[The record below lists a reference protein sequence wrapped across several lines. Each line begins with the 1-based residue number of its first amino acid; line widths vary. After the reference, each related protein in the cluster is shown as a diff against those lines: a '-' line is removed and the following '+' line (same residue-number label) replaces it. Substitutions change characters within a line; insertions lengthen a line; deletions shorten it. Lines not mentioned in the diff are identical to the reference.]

1 MNIEFKNAL
10 KETSDFDNDE
20 VAIRILIKEVFFILE
35 IIDIAKKLNIKM
47 TNHIPM
53 SIFFML

>member
-20 VAIRILIKEVFFILE
+20 VAIRILIREVFSILE
-35 IIDIAKKLNIKM
+35 IIDIAKQSNIKM
-47 TNHIPM
+47 TNNI
-53 SIFFML
+53 